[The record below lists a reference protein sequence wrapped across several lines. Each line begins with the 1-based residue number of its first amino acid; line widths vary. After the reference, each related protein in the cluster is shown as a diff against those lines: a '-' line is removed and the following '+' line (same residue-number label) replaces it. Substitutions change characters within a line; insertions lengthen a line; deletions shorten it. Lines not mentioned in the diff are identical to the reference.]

1 MQRYCDS
8 EEHALVSLRD
18 RIYRRTMAG
27 VRACESPASGL
38 SLPFRRILSLLEG
51 DTHFSVVQTGMGTL
65 RAEQLAYW
73 LDQLQTLGFVE
84 SNGATA
90 DSDLDF
96 TQLRPAALNQS

>member
-1 MQRYCDS
+1 
-8 EEHALVSLRD
+8 
-18 RIYRRTMAG
+18 
-27 VRACESPASGL
+27 
-38 SLPFRRILSLLEG
+38 
-51 DTHFSVVQTGMGTL
+51 MGTL

-96 TQLRPAALNQS
+96 TQFRPAALNQS